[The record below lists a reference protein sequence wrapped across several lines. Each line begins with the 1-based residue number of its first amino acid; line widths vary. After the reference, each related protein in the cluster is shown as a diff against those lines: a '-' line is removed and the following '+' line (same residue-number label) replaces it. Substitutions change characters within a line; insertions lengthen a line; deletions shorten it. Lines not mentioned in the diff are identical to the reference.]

1 MYLFYQQK
9 KIVTLLYSQTS
20 HQIFCIADIDLAER
34 EGAGGGEGLMLASDQ
49 ARTVLGAA
57 GAGSLIY
64 NSYGFSRP
72 RATVLPQMKFKGER
86 LDFTGIYLL
95 GNGVRTY
102 NPHLMRFCASDEFSP
117 FGRGGINSYAYCGS
131 DPINRTDPSG
141 RTWKW
146 VKRPLRALGMMK
158 PPQRIRKANEI
169 LTSYYEMKPNL
180 EKLNNSRQQFNTQ
193 VREAAPM
200 PGVPELVVSGERPV
214 NGQLLDAT
222 WQLQQDYAVVSE
234 QMKDLKLAIQAVPPT
249 QSTLVIDN
257 IYSEVQA
264 FRKSFKGGLA
274 APVDLS
280 GLNFAKRQQT

>member
-34 EGAGGGEGLMLASDQ
+34 EGAGVGEGVMLASDQ
-49 ARTVLGAA
+49 AGTVLGAA

-72 RATVLPQMKFKGER
+72 RAIVLPQMRFKGER
-86 LDFTGIYLL
+86 LDFSGMYLL

-102 NPHLMRFCASDEFSP
+102 NPCLMRFCSSDEFSP
-117 FGRGGINSYAYCGS
+117 FGRGGIHSYAYCGS

-141 RTWKW
+141 RTWEW
-146 VKRPLRALGMMK
+146 IKRPLRALGMMK

-169 LTSYYEMKPNL
+169 LASYYEMKPNL
-180 EKLNNSRQQFNTQ
+180 EQLNNSRRRFNAQ

-200 PGVPELVVSGERPV
+200 PGVPKLVVSGERPV
-214 NGQLLDAT
+214 NGPLLDAT
-222 WQLQQDYAVVSE
+222 WQLQQDYAVVSG
-234 QMKDLKLAIQAVPPT
+234 QMTNLKLSIQALPPT
-249 QSTLVIDN
+249 KSTWVVDK

-264 FRKSFKGGLA
+264 FQKSFKEGLA